1 MDKFNFNRL
10 VLDKK
15 VIVET
20 MDVGDFLFT
29 LAYILGYRMEDIEE
43 KMLGEGSAKF
53 ELGRVIPS
61 QDSIE
66 KVRSIVETKQTCT
79 MTDAELMDLAKKLK
93 AMYPKGIMIDG
104 IPWTDGPIFIV
115 RRLQEFFEK
124 FGEYSA
130 EEVEDAMLRYV
141 TAKRGSPYIRS
152 LKNAIYKEVKKEDGT
167 VELQSDLYNYLE
179 NIPDD
184 TIPYDIDWHSE
195 LRD

>member
-1 MDKFNFNRL
+1 MDKINFDRI

-15 VIVET
+15 TIVET
-20 MDVGDFLFT
+20 MDVGEFLFT
-29 LAYILGYRMEDIEE
+29 FAYLLGYRMEDVEE
-43 KMLGEGSAKF
+43 KMLDEGSAKF

-61 QDSIE
+61 SDSID
-66 KVRSIVETKQTCT
+66 KTRSIIETKQGCK

-93 AMYPKGIMIDG
+93 AMYPKGIMVDG
-104 IPWTDGPIFIV
+104 IPWTEGPIFIV

-124 FGEYSA
+124 FGEYPA
-130 EEVEDAMLRYV
+130 DEVEDAMLRYV

-167 VELQSDLYNYLE
+167 TELQSDLYNYLE

-184 TIPYDIDWHSE
+184 TIPYDIDWTSE